1 MALPRYVREWSEHYG
16 IEAKYAGDGFPS
28 DGISRE
34 AEIALYRIAQEALTN
49 VAKHAHASR
58 VDVLLESRDGYLVL
72 VVEDDGVGFD
82 QEHAPTRERGIGLL
96 GMRERAGLIGAQFEL
111 ESSSGEGTSIFVRY
125 APACRHRR
133 ARAMTPIR
141 VLLAE
146 DHETVR
152 QGLRL
157 LLESQAD
164 IEVIAEAANGLDA
177 VKHCQ
182 TTQPQVVILDISMP
196 EMNGLAAAKA
206 IRHVLPKTAIVALTR
221 HDDEAFV
228 QELMAAGASGYVLKQ
243 SRSTELLNA
252 VRAVAAGGQYLDAL
266 LARRASEDEEAK
278 YSPRP
283 ATISDR
289 EKEVLRMMAVGHSN
303 KGIAADLN
311 ISIKTVEV
319 HKANAMRKLGL
330 RGRIDVVRFAI
341 LHGWLQE
348 P

>member
-1 MALPRYVREWSEHYG
+1 
-16 IEAKYAGDGFPS
+16 
-28 DGISRE
+28 
-34 AEIALYRIAQEALTN
+34 
-49 VAKHAHASR
+49 
-58 VDVLLESRDGYLVL
+58 
-72 VVEDDGVGFD
+72 
-82 QEHAPTRERGIGLL
+82 
-96 GMRERAGLIGAQFEL
+96 
-111 ESSSGEGTSIFVRY
+111 
-125 APACRHRR
+125 
-133 ARAMTPIR
+133 MTPIR

-157 LLESQAD
+157 LLESQED

-182 TTQPQVVILDISMP
+182 TTRPQVVILDISMP

-206 IRHVLPKTAIVALTR
+206 IRHIVALTR

-266 LARRASEDEEAK
+266 LTRRASEDEEAK

>member
-1 MALPRYVREWSEHYG
+1 
-16 IEAKYAGDGFPS
+16 
-28 DGISRE
+28 
-34 AEIALYRIAQEALTN
+34 
-49 VAKHAHASR
+49 
-58 VDVLLESRDGYLVL
+58 
-72 VVEDDGVGFD
+72 
-82 QEHAPTRERGIGLL
+82 
-96 GMRERAGLIGAQFEL
+96 
-111 ESSSGEGTSIFVRY
+111 
-125 APACRHRR
+125 
-133 ARAMTPIR
+133 MTPIR

-157 LLESQAD
+157 LLESQED

-228 QELMAAGASGYVLKQ
+228 QQLMAAGASGYVLKQ

-266 LARRASEDEEAK
+266 LTRRARESEDEEAK
-278 YSPRP
+278 HSPRP

-348 P
+348 PEARSHNEP